1 MKDNRLRRGWT
12 NNEDRKLELGRLK
25 KRMKMTEDNLEDRSE
40 KDIKDL
46 DLQIKMVENRNEWRK
61 RIYMNDH

>member
-46 DLQIKMVENRNEWRK
+46 DLQIEMVLGRN
-61 RIYMNDH
+61 